1 MLFRFKIDKRYD
13 HICDGM
19 NLIHY
24 DTKIQMYNENNI
36 WFKWETCKD
45 TTLKHIV
52 ELLGSDYCF
61 NHWDNALQ
69 EIHETIIKYESV
81 DKMIAE
87 YIRKFIIK
95 DMEHANMM
103 NNIESSIDEIVLT
116 TEWKTIEIKEN
127 E

>member
-1 MLFRFKIDKRYD
+1 MLFRFKIDKHYD
-13 HICDGM
+13 YICDGI

-36 WFKWETCKD
+36 CFKWETCKD

-52 ELLGSDYCF
+52 ELLGSEYCF
-61 NHWDNALQ
+61 SHWDNALQ

-87 YIRKFIIK
+87 YIRRFIIK
-95 DMEHANMM
+95 DMKHANMM
-103 NNIESSIDEIVLT
+103 NNIEASIDEIVLT